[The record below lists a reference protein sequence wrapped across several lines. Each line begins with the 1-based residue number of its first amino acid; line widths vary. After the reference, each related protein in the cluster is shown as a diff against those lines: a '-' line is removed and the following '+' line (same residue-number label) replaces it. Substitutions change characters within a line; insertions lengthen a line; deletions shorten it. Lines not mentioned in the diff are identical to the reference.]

1 MQDSP
6 RIVRVAVPK
15 PLRQL
20 FDYQLEPDQPGVVP
34 GARLRVPFGRQSL
47 VAVCV
52 SADPPDP
59 HPEPRQVLE
68 ALDAENIF
76 GDALFRLALWVADY
90 YHHPLGEVLDT
101 LLPAR
106 LRQGASLDAE
116 TGTRAG
122 FSLTPRGA
130 GQDASSVLN
139 RAPRQRALLAFL
151 EQLGGSS
158 DPETL
163 RAAGFD
169 AALVRA
175 VAAKGLIVRTLEA
188 LPRARLMPERRP
200 RLNPEQAAVL
210 DALDRAGDGYGVT
223 LLEGVTGSGK
233 TEVYLRAMERVL
245 AEGRQVLV
253 LVPEIALTPQ
263 TLRRFEERF
272 GTAATLHSGLT
283 DVQRLAVWSG
293 CRAGTVDILIGTRS
307 AVLTPFRQLGLIIVD
322 EEHDGSFKQQEGLRY
337 SARDVA
343 VKRARDLGIPLLLGS
358 ATPSLE
364 TLHNAR
370 TGRYRHLVLTYRAGG
385 AEAPTCHLIDIR
397 GQSLEDGLS
406 PTLIAAVRRQLA
418 VGGQVLLFLNRRGYA
433 PSYVCTAC
441 GWQAR
446 CSECELPMTLHR
458 DPEALICHRCSVR
471 APLPRH
477 CPACQRSAL
486 LGIGLGT
493 QRAED
498 GLTKLFPNVPIYRI
512 DRDTARSRQ
521 RLEASFAAILR
532 GEPALLVGTQMLAK
546 GHHFPGVTLVGVL
559 NADSG
564 FLSPD
569 FRAPERTAQ
578 LIVQVAG
585 RAGRAERP
593 GEVWVQTYQPD
604 NPALLA
610 LLKEGY
616 PAFAERELALRQAA
630 GFPPWRAMV
639 LVRAEGND
647 AESVR
652 GALLALRVRLEARMI
667 ELGAGSGVEVLGPV
681 PAPLP
686 KIGTRYRL
694 QLLLLADTR
703 RQLQRL
709 LQGLDP
715 GAGQR
720 GTQVTLDID
729 PYDGA

>member
-1 MQDSP
+1 MHEQP

-20 FDYQLEPDQPGVVP
+20 FDYRLLPDQPAVVP
-34 GARLRVPFGRQSL
+34 GARVRVPFGRQTV

-52 SADPPDP
+52 TVDPPDA
-59 HPEPRQVLE
+59 HPDPRGIQAVL
-68 ALDAENIF
+68 DGENLF
-76 GDALFRLALWVADY
+76 GDRLFGLALWVADY
-90 YHHPLGEVLDT
+90 YHHPLGEVLEAM
-101 LLPAR
+101 LPAR
-106 LRQGASLDAE
+106 LRQGAELDRE
-116 TGTRAG
+116 TGARSGWQLA
-122 FSLTPRGA
+122 RQGA
-130 GQDASSVLN
+130 EVGHVLS
-139 RAPRQRALLAFL
+139 RAPRQRALLDHL
-151 EQLGGSS
+151 GRLGGSA
-158 DPETL
+158 DVDTL
-163 RAAGFD
+163 RSAGFD
-169 AALVRA
+169 APLLRA
-175 VAAKGLIVRTLEA
+175 VAGKGLIVRTREA
-188 LPRARLMPERRP
+188 LPRARLIPESRP
-200 RLNPEQAAVL
+200 RLNTEQVQVL
-210 DALDRAGDGYGVT
+210 EALEHAGSSFAVT

-233 TEVYLRAMERVL
+233 TEVYLRAMEPVL
-245 AEGRQVLV
+245 AAQRQVLV

-272 GTAATLHSGLT
+272 GSASTLHSGLT
-283 DVQRLAVWSG
+283 DAQRLAVWSG

-307 AVLTPFRQLGLIIVD
+307 AVLTPFARLGLIIVD

-343 VKRARDLGIPLLLGS
+343 VKRAQDLDIPLLLGS

-364 TLHNAR
+364 TLHNAQ
-370 TGRYRHLVLTYRAGG
+370 TGRYRRLVMQYRAGG
-385 AEAPTCHLIDIR
+385 AQPPTFRVVDIR
-397 GQSLEDGLS
+397 GQTLQDGLS
-406 PTLIAAVRRQLA
+406 PALVTAVRRQVLA
-418 VGGQVLLFLNRRGYA
+418 GGQVLLFLNRRGYA

-446 CSECELPMTLHR
+446 CVRCELPMTLHR
-458 DPEALICHRCSVR
+458 DPDGLICHRCSVR
-471 APLPRH
+471 APMTAH

-498 GLTKLFPNVPIYRI
+498 GLKTLFPDVPIHRI
-512 DRDTARSRQ
+512 DRDTARSRK
-521 RLEASFAAILR
+521 RLESSFAAILR
-532 GEPALLVGTQMLAK
+532 GDPALLVGTQMLAK

-604 NPALLA
+604 NPALRA
-610 LLKEGY
+610 LLEQGY
-616 PAFAERELALRQAA
+616 PAFAERELALRRVA
-630 GFPPWRAMV
+630 GFPPWRAMA
-639 LVRAEGND
+639 LVRAEASA
-647 AESVR
+647 AESAR
-652 GALLALRVRLEARMI
+652 DALVVLRSRLDARVV
-667 ELGAGSGVEVLGPV
+667 ELKAGAGIEVLGPV

-686 KIGTRYRL
+686 KIGLRYRL
-694 QLLLLADTR
+694 QLLLLADNR

-709 LQGLDP
+709 LFGLEP
-715 GAGQR
+715 GAGLPS
-720 GTQVTLDID
+720 GVQVALDID

>member
-20 FDYQLEPDQPGVVP
+20 FDYQLAPDEPAVVP

-52 SADPPDP
+52 SADPSDP
-59 HPEPRQVLE
+59 HAEPRQVLE
-68 ALDAENIF
+68 VLDAENIF
-76 GDALFRLALWVADY
+76 GEQLFRLALWVADY
-90 YHHPLGEVLDT
+90 YHHPLGEVLDA

-106 LRQGASLDAE
+106 LRQGASLDLE

-122 FSLTPRGA
+122 FSLTPRGT
-130 GQDASSVLN
+130 GQDATSILN
-139 RAPRQRALLAFL
+139 RAPRQRALLGFL
-151 EQLGGSS
+151 QQVGGSA
-158 DPETL
+158 DAETL

-169 AALVRA
+169 APLVRA

-188 LPRARLMPERRP
+188 LPRACLMQERRP

-245 AEGRQVLV
+245 AQGRQVLV

-307 AVLTPFRQLGLIIVD
+307 AILTPFRQLGLIIVD

-370 TGRYRHLVLTYRAGG
+370 TGRYRHLVLSYRAGG
-385 AEAPTCHLIDIR
+385 AEAPTAHLIDIR
-397 GQSLEDGLS
+397 GQTLEDGLS
-406 PTLIAAVRRQLA
+406 PALIAAVRRHLA
-418 VGGQVLLFLNRRGYA
+418 AGGQVLLFLNRRGYA

-446 CSECELPMTLHR
+446 CKECDLPMTLHR

-471 APLPRH
+471 AALPRH

-498 GLTKLFPNVPIYRI
+498 GLTKLFPHVPIYRI

-616 PAFAERELALRQAA
+616 PAFAERELALRQSA

-639 LVRAEGND
+639 LARAEGND
-647 AESVR
+647 AEVVR
-652 GALLALRVRLEARMI
+652 SALLALRTRLESRMN
-667 ELGAGSGVEVLGPV
+667 EPGTASGVEILGPV

-686 KIGTRYRL
+686 RIGARQRL

-709 LQGLDP
+709 LQGVDP

-720 GTQVTLDID
+720 GTQITLDID